1 MQRNFLRAALPAIG
15 LMLATSGQALASAQN
30 LPWEAPLATIQASL
44 TGPVAIAISIVAIM
58 IAGAV
63 LLFGGEINEFA
74 RRLIMVVLVVA
85 VVAGAVSIFQTLFT
99 APGASIGQ
107 AGEGGDPLAVLIA
120 LGLTYAVWAFRRPRK
135 KAPGAE
141 AMGV

>member
-1 MQRNFLRAALPAIG
+1 MQRNILRAALPG
-15 LMLATSGQALASAQN
+15 LGLILATSGQALASAQN

-107 AGEGGDPLAVLIA
+107 AAEGADPLAVLVA
-120 LGLTYAVWAFRRPRK
+120 LALAFAVWAFRRPRK